1 MNNIKSINNINV
13 HSLISFKD
21 KQNFNNANTIP
32 PPGCL
37 ESLAL
42 NESTIF
48 LFRNFVYSKEK
59 SFALCLLLSKLF
71 T

>member
-21 KQNFNNANTIP
+21 KQYFNNANTTP

-48 LFRNFVYSKEK
+48 LFRNFVSSKEK